1 MDTVHDAL
9 AALDLNLVRALDV
22 LLAERHVTKA
32 AARLGVTQSAASHAL
47 ARLRDELGDPLLV
60 RGAGGALSLTER
72 AERLAPVVRAALA
85 QLAAAWREPVFEA
98 ATSRRTFTLG
108 AGDFAELVL
117 LPPLVRRIAA
127 VAPGVNL
134 FLRAL
139 TDGNPELAAGK
150 LDAYLAPA
158 REPSAGL
165 YQRHLFDESFVVM
178 MREGHPAASSK
189 LTLERFCALDH
200 LLVAPRGTPGG
211 YVDEALARL
220 GRSRRVALSVPHFL
234 IAPHVVA
241 STDLVMTVA
250 WRIAEAFRKSHR
262 LVVRAPPLA
271 LPTFPM
277 HLVWHERTHA
287 EPAHR
292 WLREQV
298 FACAPRSRAARAV
311 PREGELSEADPAL

>member
-1 MDTVHDAL
+1 MDTVHDPL

-22 LLAERHVTKA
+22 LLEERHVTRA

-60 RGAGGALSLTER
+60 RGVGGGLSLTER
-72 AERLAPVVRAALA
+72 AARLAPVVRAALA
-85 QLAAAWREPVFEA
+85 QLAAAWREPVFEPA
-98 ATSRRTFTLG
+98 SSQRTFHVG

-117 LPPLVRRIAA
+117 LPPLVRRIATA
-127 VAPGVNL
+127 APGVNL
-134 FLRAL
+134 FFRAV
-139 TDGNPELAAGK
+139 TDGGPELAAGK

-178 MREGHPAASSK
+178 MRAGHPAASSK

-211 YVDEALARL
+211 YVDEALAQL
-220 GRSRRVALSVPHFL
+220 GLSRRVALSVPHFL

-250 WRIAEAFRKSHR
+250 WRIAAAFRKSHA
-262 LVVRAPPLA
+262 LVVREPPLT
-271 LPTFPM
+271 LPTFPI

-298 FACAPRSRAARAV
+298 IACAPRSRGSRGAARG
-311 PREGELSEADPAL
+311 GELADADAAL

>member
-1 MDTVHDAL
+1 MDTVHDPL

-22 LLAERHVTKA
+22 LLDERHVTRA

-47 ARLRDELGDPLLV
+47 ARLREELGDPLLV
-60 RGAGGALSLTER
+60 RGAGGALSHTER
-72 AERLAPVVRAALA
+72 AARLAPVVRAALA
-85 QLAAAWREPVFEA
+85 QLAAAWREPVFEP
-98 ATSRRTFTLG
+98 ATSRRTFHVG
-108 AGDFAELVL
+108 SGDFAELVM
-117 LPPLVRRIAA
+117 LPPLMRRIAA
-127 VAPGVNL
+127 TAPKVNL
-134 FLRAL
+134 FFRAM
-139 TDGNPELAAGK
+139 TEGAAELAVGK

-189 LTLERFCALDH
+189 LTLEKFCALDH

-220 GRSRRVALSVPHFL
+220 GLSRRVALSVPHFL

-250 WRIAEAFRKSHR
+250 WRIAAAFRKSHS
-262 LVVRAPPLA
+262 LVLREPPLA

-277 HLVWHERTHA
+277 HLVWHERTHV

-292 WLREQV
+292 WLREQI
-298 FACAPRSRAARAV
+298 FACAPRARAARGASHKD
-311 PREGELSEADPAL
+311 ELADADAAL